1 MIKTLGQASIFI
13 WTSQDCCSHYKPYH
27 QNQPCG
33 HPSYSEHLAIYD
45 GFSPT
50 LYCPNIFS
58 LSAVRFY
65 KPAIGPQRHIPPWR
79 GLFPTWW
86 LIQKVTKYTERLE
99 KAPAAFLLMN
109 WNSHCSISLAIST
122 AVLSIPGNPKRH
134 SSADFIAKD
143 SQTMF
148 LTLIS
153 QIL

>member
-1 MIKTLGQASIFI
+1 MPKTLGQASIFI

-33 HPSYSEHLAIYD
+33 HASYSEHLAMMIQSNFIVPKYILFISCEILQTRD
-45 GFSPT
+45 R
-50 LYCPNIFS
+50 
-58 LSAVRFY
+58 SAEAHSSMARLIPYMMTY
-65 KPAIGPQRHIPPWR
+65 KKSHKIHG
-79 GLFPTWW
+79 
-86 LIQKVTKYTERLE
+86 KVK

-122 AVLSIPGNPKRH
+122 ALLSIQGNPKRH